1 MAVSAVA
8 IQAVVAALAIGEIMK
23 LRRDSFCS
31 HCGYEFNALTYPLT
45 CEECKNVTYNNP
57 KPVVV
62 LLVPVKMNIGDD
74 GLLVI
79 RRDNE
84 PGRGELAL
92 PGGYLEVGET
102 WQEGAARELLEE
114 TNQRVNPKSIRSAGV
129 ETSMGTGNL
138 IVFGVSERILENELK
153 LFVPNSEV
161 SEVVAITKPQQLAF
175 PLHNDMVEKFFI
187 PGYFFYAKDIK
198 CYQV

>member
-1 MAVSAVA
+1 VV
-8 IQAVVAALAIGEIMK
+8 IQAVVAALAIGDIMK
-23 LRRDSFCS
+23 RDSFS
-31 HCGYEFNALTYPLT
+31 SYCGEEFNALTYPLT
-45 CEECKNVTYNNP
+45 CEECRCVTYNNP

-92 PGGYLEVGET
+92 PGGYLECGET

-114 TNQRVNPKSIRSAGV
+114 TNQKVNPKTIHAVGV
-129 ETSMGTGNL
+129 ETSAATSNL
-138 IVFGVSERILENELK
+138 IVFGMSERILENELK
-153 LFVPNSEV
+153 LFIPNSEV
-161 SEVVAITKPQQLAF
+161 SEVVAITKPISLAF
-175 PLHNDMVEKFFI
+175 PLHNNMVERFFN
-187 PGYFFYAKDIK
+187 PGYIFPGYARGIT